1 MRRTA
6 SILVVYMK
14 QDRKFVEIIRQ
25 SPASMKSVLQTGNGN
40 SKMIHVI
47 ATIQVKEGRLAEFIE
62 IFKSNIPHVLKEAG
76 CIEYMLT
83 VDLLPGLP
91 RQEVNRNSA
100 TVIEKWDGVE
110 ALQAHLSTPHMA
122 AYREKAKGLVENSS
136 IRILKEA

>member
-1 MRRTA
+1 
-6 SILVVYMK
+6 
-14 QDRKFVEIIRQ
+14 
-25 SPASMKSVLQTGNGN
+25 
-40 SKMIHVI
+40 MIHVI

-100 TVIEKWDGVE
+100 TVIEKWNGVE